1 MKGFLVILA
10 FVVAS
15 CTTRPKMTYV
25 DPKTGAT
32 VSVDLG
38 GTMMAEADGVI
49 ASVKMPGGVEAKYSA
64 IKENSTKVPIAGIR
78 TVGAIAGGIILNEGE
93 AIRQTGE
100 TGRAAINSRTTL
112 GLDKGVT
119 ERANFVPTVTPP
131 AELAR

>member
-1 MKGFLVILA
+1 MKGFLVVLA

-38 GTMMAEADGVI
+38 GTFAAEADGVI
-49 ASVKMPGGVEAKYSA
+49 ASVKMPGGAEAKYSS
-64 IKENSTKVPIAGIR
+64 IKENSTKVPIAVVR
-78 TVGAIAGGIILNEGE
+78 TGGAIAGGIILNEGE

-100 TGRAAINSRTTL
+100 TSRAAIGSKTTL

-119 ERANFVPTVTPP
+119 ERANFVPTLKPGET
-131 AELAR
+131 LAR